1 MTAAELWM
9 DSQDTLGKFPLVFRL
24 KRLRLL
30 EPHADVLIDT
40 PQFTV
45 ETISNPADL
54 REIFRLRY
62 DVFFREFAGRGDRF
76 CLMPYDVDLHD
87 FACDHLAVRD
97 KETGRLVATYRL
109 LFQEEGEEKTF
120 YTETEFDLS
129 EFRNIRGNKLELGR
143 ACVHRDYRSGTVI
156 SLLWKGL
163 CQYAKKTRTRY
174 MFGCS
179 SLCRTEFACL
189 PFILQQ
195 LAKRDSLVSDFSVP
209 VKREYHRT
217 TYPQLSLPSEVS
229 EGAKS
234 MPSLMNM
241 YLLAGA
247 KMGADFAYDE
257 EMDCLDFFTVLDFT
271 KLPPSFERRF
281 A

>member
-9 DSQDTLGKFPLVFRL
+9 DSQSVLEKFPLVFRL
-24 KRLRLL
+24 NRLRFLK
-30 EPHADVLIDT
+30 PKVDILIET
-40 PQFTV
+40 TQFTV
-45 ETISNPADL
+45 ETIANPSDL
-54 REIFRLRY
+54 RDIFRLRY

-76 CLMPYDVDLHD
+76 SLMPYDLDLHD

-97 KETGRLVATYRL
+97 KDSGKIVATYRL
-109 LFQEEGEEKTF
+109 LFQEESEEKTF

-129 EFRNIRGNKLELGR
+129 HFREVRGNKLELGR
-143 ACVHRDYRSGTVI
+143 ACVHKDFRSGAVI

-163 CQYAKKTRTRY
+163 CQYAKKTQTKY

-179 SLCRTEFACL
+179 SIGRPEFAAL
-189 PFILQQ
+189 PYILEQF
-195 LAKRDSLVSDFSVP
+195 K
-209 VKREYHRT
+209 KRECVTSLPIVVKKNYHLDS
-217 TYPQLSLPSEVS
+217 YPQLSLPSEIS
-229 EGAKS
+229 ETAKS

>member
-9 DSQDTLGKFPLVFRL
+9 DSQNVLEKFPLVFRL
-24 KRLRLL
+24 NRLRFL
-30 EPHADVLIDT
+30 EPRVEVLIET
-40 PQFTV
+40 AQFTV
-45 ETISNPADL
+45 ETISNPSDL

-76 CLMPYDVDLHD
+76 SLMPYDLDLHD
-87 FACDHLAVRD
+87 FACDHLAVRE
-97 KETGRLVATYRL
+97 KETGKLVATYRL
-109 LFQEEGEEKTF
+109 LFQEEGESKSF
-120 YTETEFDLS
+120 YTETEFDLT
-129 EFRNIRGNKLELGR
+129 EFREVRGNKLELGR
-143 ACVHRDYRSGTVI
+143 ACVHKDFRSGTVI

-163 CQYAKKTRTRY
+163 CQYAKKTNTRY

-179 SLCRTEFACL
+179 SLCRMEFASLPYILEQLNKRECL
-189 PFILQQ
+189 
-195 LAKRDSLVSDFSVP
+195 VTGVSVP
-209 VKREYHRT
+209 VKRDYNLKS
-217 TYPQLSLPSEVS
+217 YPQLLLPKEISET
-229 EGAKS
+229 AKS

-247 KMGADFAYDE
+247 KMGAEFAYDE

-271 KLPPSFERRF
+271 RLPPSFERRF